1 MKDCTTMKALEKR
14 LHEARTKHP
23 AWSGS
28 LDFAL
33 SVLKLEQGELEHAMN
48 WESEARVRDE
58 ALDVAAV
65 ALRIYEGDWK

>member
-14 LHEARTKHP
+14 LNEARTKHP
-23 AWSGS
+23 AWNGS

-33 SVLKLEQGELEHAMN
+33 SVLKLELGELEHALN